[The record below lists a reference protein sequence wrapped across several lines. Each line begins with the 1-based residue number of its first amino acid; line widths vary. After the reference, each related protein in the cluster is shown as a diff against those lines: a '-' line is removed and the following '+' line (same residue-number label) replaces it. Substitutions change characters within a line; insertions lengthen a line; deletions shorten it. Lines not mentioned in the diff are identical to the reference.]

1 MLRHGGKFCPALT
14 VGSGDQEDIVA
25 RYKKYGFDIVC
36 HQVDLNTGLDM
47 LQDLLVERGMA

>member
-1 MLRHGGKFCPALT
+1 M
-14 VGSGDQEDIVA
+14 GSGDPEAIVA

-47 LQDLLVERGMA
+47 LGDLLQERGMQ